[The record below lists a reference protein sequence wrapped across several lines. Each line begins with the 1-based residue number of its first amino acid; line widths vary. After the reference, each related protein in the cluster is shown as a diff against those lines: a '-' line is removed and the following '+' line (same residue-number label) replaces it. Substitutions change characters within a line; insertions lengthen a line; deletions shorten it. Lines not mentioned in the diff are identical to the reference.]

1 MGTLK
6 RQCIHFGHT
15 PEVPGEYNS
24 AMMLAEQITVG
35 ERNNWGASEK
45 NLLTF
50 SFSDELEVLS
60 KLWTV
65 SN

>member
-1 MGTLK
+1 
-6 RQCIHFGHT
+6 
-15 PEVPGEYNS
+15 
-24 AMMLAEQITVG
+24 MMLAEQITVG